1 MLPWIIVYVVL
12 RDSLPL
18 DELVVLL
25 LSCLTNGDSPFS
37 SAVLENAIGK
47 ATDILGPKLVTRI
60 HINCEL
66 EDRLALTSVRR
77 FESGNTDLTLSSNE
91 VDYLLSRRL

>member
-37 SAVLENAIGK
+37 SAVFGLFNYL
-47 ATDILGPKLVTRI
+47 ATMGLPL
-60 HINCEL
+60 NL
-66 EDRLALTSVRR
+66 LA
-77 FESGNTDLTLSSNE
+77 
-91 VDYLLSRRL
+91 VDERSLNWFLYA